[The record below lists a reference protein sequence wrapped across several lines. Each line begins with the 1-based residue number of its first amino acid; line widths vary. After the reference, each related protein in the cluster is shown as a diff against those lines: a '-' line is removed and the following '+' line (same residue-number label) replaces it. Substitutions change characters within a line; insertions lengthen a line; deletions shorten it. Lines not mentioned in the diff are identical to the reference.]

1 MFNKVEG
8 LSNEKHIDL
17 RFAPMNSFD
26 FATTVVNAPLCASE
40 FFQAARYYPIVF
52 PDGGT
57 SPMALFNL
65 NQKTNRYIDDQG
77 AWKVPY
83 VPAHIRR
90 YPFIFAKQDKS
101 EATNN
106 FVVCIDIEAPHFATG
121 QGEPMFTANG
131 ELSQFT
137 NKMIEFLKKYHQEL
151 DMTQM
156 ICRELETTGVLVDKK
171 ITIDKDGQ
179 KIQIGGFR
187 CVDIEK
193 MNNLEDAVLS
203 KWVRNGLISIVN
215 SHLQSLVNLKELVST
230 TLS

>member
-1 MFNKVEG
+1 MFNKIEG

-26 FATTVVNAPLCASE
+26 FAKTVVNAPLSASE
-40 FFQAARYYPIVF
+40 FLQAARYYPIVF
-52 PDGGT
+52 PNEGT

-65 NQKTNRYIDDQG
+65 GPKTNRYINDQG
-77 AWKVPY
+77 VWTVPY

-106 FVVCIDIEAPHFATG
+106 FVVCIDVKAPHFATG

-131 ELSQFT
+131 ELSEFT
-137 NKMIEFLKKYHQEL
+137 NNMIEFLKKYHHEL
-151 DMTQM
+151 DITQM
-156 ICRELETTGVLVDKK
+156 LCRELEDQSLLVDKK
-171 ITIDKDGQ
+171 ITIDKNGQ

-193 MNNLEDAVLS
+193 MNNLDDSVLA
-203 KWVRNGLISIVN
+203 KWVRNGLIGVVN
-215 SHLQSLVNLKELVST
+215 SHLQSLANLKELV
-230 TLS
+230 